1 MKKSFLYKSSIFSLL
16 FFYCFYS
23 FAQETPRARDI
34 GISFSGI
41 SGMYNAITDVSGV
54 TVGYRT
60 ITKDLEDQKA
70 IRTGVTVIL
79 PRGKETLNHSVFG
92 GWFSLNGNGE
102 MTGTSWLDESGF
114 LEGPI
119 ALTNTHSVGAVH
131 DALIKWRVAQ
141 GGPDTSGFWWSL
153 PIVAETYDGYLNDI
167 NGFHVKTKHVYD
179 ALESANG
186 GPVKEGNIGS
196 GNGMRCHG
204 FKCGMGT
211 SSRVFDID
219 GENYTVGVLV
229 QANYGDKKNL
239 RISGLPIGEML
250 SAENTALNAYNPL
263 NGDGS
268 IIIVV
273 ATDAPLLPHQLK
285 RVAKRASLGLA
296 RVGSIARNGSGD
308 IFIAFSTANLIN
320 SSKKIS
326 QGIFMLQNDHI
337 NPVFQAT
344 VEATEEAIINALIAG
359 EDMKGHLGRFVGAI
373 DHQVLK
379 DILRRHNRLSK

>member
-1 MKKSFLYKSSIFSLL
+1 
-16 FFYCFYS
+16 
-23 FAQETPRARDI
+23 
-34 GISFSGI
+34 
-41 SGMYNAITDVSGV
+41 
-54 TVGYRT
+54 
-60 ITKDLEDQKA
+60 
-70 IRTGVTVIL
+70 
-79 PRGKETLNHSVFG
+79 
-92 GWFSLNGNGE
+92 
-102 MTGTSWLDESGF
+102 
-114 LEGPI
+114 
-119 ALTNTHSVGAVH
+119 
-131 DALIKWRVAQ
+131 
-141 GGPDTSGFWWSL
+141 
-153 PIVAETYDGYLNDI
+153 
-167 NGFHVKTKHVYD
+167 
-179 ALESANG
+179 
-186 GPVKEGNIGS
+186 
-196 GNGMRCHG
+196 
-204 FKCGMGT
+204 MGT

-268 IIIVV
+268 IIIIV